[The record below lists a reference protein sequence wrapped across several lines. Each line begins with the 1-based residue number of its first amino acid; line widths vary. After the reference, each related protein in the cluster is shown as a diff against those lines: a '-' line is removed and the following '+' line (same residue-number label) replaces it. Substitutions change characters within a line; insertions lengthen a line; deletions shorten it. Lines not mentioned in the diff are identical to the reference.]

1 MVVAR
6 NYNEKK
12 YVYYLLN
19 KRETGFHFIIVPTN
33 FTRNF
38 VNFSLFVYKR
48 ICGYITLHAGA
59 ARAPT
64 HVASLNVGSLSRCW
78 HAANFNTNC
87 YALTYV
93 LGHFSLDS

>member
-48 ICGYITLHAGA
+48 ICGYTGSPC
-59 ARAPT
+59 ARVRA
-64 HVASLNVGSLSRCW
+64 VERCW
-78 HAANFNTNC
+78 AAGGHHASRKR
-87 YALTYV
+87 YLTQV
-93 LGHFSLDS
+93 N